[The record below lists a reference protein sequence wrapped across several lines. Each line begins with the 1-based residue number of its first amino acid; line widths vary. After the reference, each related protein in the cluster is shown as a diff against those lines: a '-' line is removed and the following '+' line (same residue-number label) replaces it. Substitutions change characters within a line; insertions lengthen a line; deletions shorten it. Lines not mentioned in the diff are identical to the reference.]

1 MEGFNDV
8 WANILND
15 DLLNAKDL
23 HNVPVLE
30 APSDMA
36 KINLVLE
43 SNIMESSMESMVPQ
57 STLPYQKDGLIAG
70 NSKQQR
76 KTVKDDKITYSM
88 S

>member
-30 APSDMA
+30 APSDLA
-36 KINLVLE
+36 KINLNLE
-43 SNIMESSMESMVPQ
+43 SNIMESSMESLVPHMA
-57 STLPYQKDGLIAG
+57 SKGGLKGSI
-70 NSKQQR
+70 NPSDNR
-76 KTVKDDKITYSM
+76 RSVKEDKITYSM
-88 S
+88 SQY